1 MSQLDQHQTSAGQ
14 AVLLHECYA
23 WWKLQTWRL
32 VFIWVFSTA
41 VMKAKKLQGSYKTHL
56 SLFSVVLFLTQFT
69 SDSVRKCKNRQRRK
83 RDSNDKRPL
92 MVSLSID
99 GRRSSL
105 MDTELGR
112 TFDLEV
118 GPVHADCSCSIDTR
132 YCFTYSPFNQSTNVY
147 QTHF

>member
-1 MSQLDQHQTSAGQ
+1 
-14 AVLLHECYA
+14 
-23 WWKLQTWRL
+23 
-32 VFIWVFSTA
+32 
-41 VMKAKKLQGSYKTHL
+41 
-56 SLFSVVLFLTQFT
+56 
-69 SDSVRKCKNRQRRK
+69 
-83 RDSNDKRPL
+83 

-147 QTHF
+147 QTHFGGGGGGDLTIGWQPDDGGGGENVKKLTGAV

>member
-1 MSQLDQHQTSAGQ
+1 
-14 AVLLHECYA
+14 
-23 WWKLQTWRL
+23 
-32 VFIWVFSTA
+32 
-41 VMKAKKLQGSYKTHL
+41 
-56 SLFSVVLFLTQFT
+56 
-69 SDSVRKCKNRQRRK
+69 
-83 RDSNDKRPL
+83 

-147 QTHF
+147 HVYKCVGGDLTIGWHPDDDGGGENVKKLTGAV

>member
-1 MSQLDQHQTSAGQ
+1 
-14 AVLLHECYA
+14 
-23 WWKLQTWRL
+23 
-32 VFIWVFSTA
+32 
-41 VMKAKKLQGSYKTHL
+41 MKAKKLQGIYKTHL

-69 SDSVRKCKNRQRRK
+69 LDSVRKCKNRQRRK
-83 RDSNDKRPL
+83 RDSKDKRPL

-147 QTHF
+147 QTHFWGGDLTIGWHPDDDGGGENVKKLTGAV

>member
-1 MSQLDQHQTSAGQ
+1 
-14 AVLLHECYA
+14 
-23 WWKLQTWRL
+23 
-32 VFIWVFSTA
+32 
-41 VMKAKKLQGSYKTHL
+41 MKAKKLQGIYKTHL

-83 RDSNDKRPL
+83 RDSKDKRPL

-147 QTHF
+147 HVYKCVGGDLTIGWHPDDDGGGENVKKLTGAV

>member
-1 MSQLDQHQTSAGQ
+1 MQEQ
-14 AVLLHECYA
+14 AEEEE
-23 WWKLQTWRL
+23 RL
-32 VFIWVFSTA
+32 
-41 VMKAKKLQGSYKTHL
+41 K
-56 SLFSVVLFLTQFT
+56 
-69 SDSVRKCKNRQRRK
+69 RQEAIDGK
-83 RDSNDKRPL
+83 PKY
-92 MVSLSID
+92 D